1 MNADLEKLGITDK
14 HINENLDFLLQ
25 KYEGGELTGYNHESD
40 NSLVCIKDIDDFKKQ
55 LDIGN
60 ILYLGIT
67 DKYSYNRL
75 DSLTDLAIVF
85 KVDDEVYWFHYMTR
99 SIHSLILIELSKN
112 CKDETK
118 NWKNLGK
125 KADEIID
132 WFQEKTNIKF

>member
-14 HINENLDFLLQ
+14 HTNENLGFLLQ

-55 LDIGN
+55 LDTSN
-60 ILYLGIT
+60 ALYLGIT

-85 KVDDEVYWFHYMTR
+85 KADDEVYWFHYMTS
-99 SIHSLILIELSKN
+99 SIHSLILMELSKN
-112 CKDETK
+112 CKDRMK
-118 NWKNLGK
+118 NRK

>member
-1 MNADLEKLGITDK
+1 MNIDLEKLGITDK
-14 HINENLDFLLQ
+14 HTNENLDFLLQ

-40 NSLVCIKDIDDFKKQ
+40 NSLVCIKDIDDFKKH
-55 LDIGN
+55 LN
-60 ILYLGIT
+60 MSNALYLGIT

-85 KVDDEVYWFHYMTR
+85 KVDDEVYWFHYMTQ
-99 SIHSLILIELSKN
+99 SIHSLILVELSKN
-112 CKDETK
+112 CKDEMN
-118 NWKNLGK
+118 NWK

>member
-25 KYEGGELTGYNHESD
+25 KYEGGELTAYNHESD
-40 NSLVCIKDIDDFKKQ
+40 NSLVYIKDIDDFKKQ
-55 LDIGN
+55 LDKSN

-67 DKYSYNRL
+67 DKYNYNRL

-85 KVDDEVYWFHYMTR
+85 KVNDEVYQFHYMTS

-112 CKDETK
+112 CKDEM
-118 NWKNLGK
+118 NNCK